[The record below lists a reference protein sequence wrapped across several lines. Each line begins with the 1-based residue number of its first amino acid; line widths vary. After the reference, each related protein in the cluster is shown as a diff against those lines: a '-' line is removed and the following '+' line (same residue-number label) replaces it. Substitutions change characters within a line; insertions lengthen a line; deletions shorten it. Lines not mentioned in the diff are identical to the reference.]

1 MRQAKVGFS
10 EQYNKS
16 KYGEQKMKT
25 LGIVAAALL
34 GLFILLGVVGSLA
47 PSNST
52 ATAPSNSTATA
63 PTTAAGF
70 TADLLIARCGHPSL
84 DDSTA
89 YDTPRPPIVSRII
102 EYKAKKLR
110 FLFIQ
115 QGAVGDPPPYQW
127 KLMGVVDMTARD
139 KSKARVVSAEEAAA
153 RMPCWVGR
161 SQ

>member
-1 MRQAKVGFS
+1 VTRQAKVGFS

-16 KYGEQKMKT
+16 KYGKQKMKT
-25 LGIVAAALL
+25 LCIVAAALL
-34 GLFILLGVVGSLA
+34 GLSILLGVVGSLA

-52 ATAPSNSTATA
+52 ATAP
-63 PTTAAGF
+63 TTAAGF
-70 TADLLIARCGHPSL
+70 AADLLIARCGHPSL

-89 YDTPRPPIVSRII
+89 YDNPRPPIVSRII